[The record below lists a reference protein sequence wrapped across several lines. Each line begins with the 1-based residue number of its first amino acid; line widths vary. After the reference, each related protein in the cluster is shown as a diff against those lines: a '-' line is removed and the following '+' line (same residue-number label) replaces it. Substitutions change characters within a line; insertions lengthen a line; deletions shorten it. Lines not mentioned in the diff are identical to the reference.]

1 MSQSIL
7 GQVAVVLFESQDSIN
22 IGGVVRAMKNM
33 GVADLRLIRP
43 CPYDPNRIE
52 QVAHDTRDI
61 VERIRHFDTID
72 DAIADCVYV
81 VGFSGRRQAAR
92 WARHTPRSAAV
103 DLLEHAQ
110 SGKVAIMF
118 GREDHGLPNEAL
130 DRCHAICTI
139 PTTEHFSLNVAQACL
154 LGLYEMHLLAGDAT
168 KKLPAPRHA
177 AGAPD
182 KAQMERTFTDLGAA
196 LNAIA
201 YFRTRNEELIMRAF
215 RSLLFRAHP
224 DSRELLMVR
233 TASIE
238 VLRTI
243 EREVRL
249 AVKTALVA
257 QGVDD
262 ATATAAGRQ
271 AGAAAIASRGTAALA
286 TADGE
291 AGGALADEVTA
302 AP

>member
-1 MSQSIL
+1 MAESIL
-7 GQVAVVLFESQDSIN
+7 DNIAVVLYESQDSIN
-22 IGGVVRAMKNM
+22 IGGVVRSMKNM
-33 GVADLRLIRP
+33 GVSDLRLIRP
-43 CPYDPNRIE
+43 CAYDPNRIE

-72 DAIADCVYV
+72 GALDDCVYV

-110 SGKVAIMF
+110 VGKVAIML

-130 DRCHAICTI
+130 DRAHAICTI

-154 LGLYEMHLLAGDAT
+154 LGLYELHLLAGDAT

-182 KAQMERTFTDLGAA
+182 KSQLERTFADMEAA

-201 YFRTRNEELIMRAF
+201 YFKTRNEELIMRAF
-215 RSLLFRAHP
+215 RSLVFRASP
-224 DSRELLMVR
+224 DARELLMLR

-249 AVKTALVA
+249 SVTAALVA
-257 QGVDD
+257 QGVPN
-262 ATATAAGRQ
+262 AEALEAGRA
-271 AGAAAIASRGTAALA
+271 AGAAAIATRGAAALA
-286 TADGE
+286 
-291 AGGALADEVTA
+291 A
-302 AP
+302 APADT

>member
-1 MSQSIL
+1 MSRSIL
-7 GQVAVVLFESQDSIN
+7 ENVAVVLYESQDSIN
-22 IGGVVRAMKNM
+22 IGGVVRSMKNM

-43 CPYDPNRIE
+43 CVYDPNRIE

-61 VERIRHFDTID
+61 VEKIRHFETID
-72 DAIADCVYV
+72 AAIDDCVYV

-110 SGKVAIMF
+110 VGKVAIMF
-118 GREDHGLPNEAL
+118 GREDHGLPNDAL

-154 LGLYEMHLLAGDAT
+154 LGLYEMHLLAGDST
-168 KKLPAPRHA
+168 KRLPPPRHA
-177 AGAPD
+177 AGAPQ
-182 KAQMERTFTDLGAA
+182 KAQVERTFEDMGAA

-201 YFRTRNEELIMRAF
+201 YFKTRNEELIMRAF
-215 RSLLFRAHP
+215 RSVLFRANP

-243 EREVRL
+243 EREVRY
-249 AVKTALVA
+249 AVRDALIA
-257 QGVDD
+257 QGVDPE
-262 ATATAAGRQ
+262 AATAAGRQ
-271 AGAAAIASRGTAALA
+271 AGAAAIAAR
-286 TADGE
+286 GE
-291 AGGALADEVTA
+291 ASLEAGAHLDDDTIVANASTQ
-302 AP
+302 